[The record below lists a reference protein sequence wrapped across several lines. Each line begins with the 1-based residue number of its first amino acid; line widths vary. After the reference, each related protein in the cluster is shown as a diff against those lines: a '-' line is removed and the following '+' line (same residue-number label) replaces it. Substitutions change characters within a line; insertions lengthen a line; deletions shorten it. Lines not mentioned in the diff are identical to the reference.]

1 VHIRS
6 IGTLLV
12 FGIGLLSLGAVVDAG
27 DAIGYFSTDARLL
40 NWGNTSYAPDNKVN
54 AKLGTVINENDE
66 AFPAHLTISTP
77 ARTQTFTVTFT
88 LNAEILWSPDSAALA
103 ISGSQ
108 DGASGQ
114 YFADVIVLKQSG
126 FERLALST
134 LIQEAFGHPVVCYA
148 PSVPNVAAVK
158 WLSPSQQLLVV
169 AEVYPNSN
177 CDSLGT
183 FRAYVLDIA
192 TMSILKTLDQL
203 QTKAEF
209 GSALGPELRAANDD
223 CIRDPRACFVPF
235 NHPDLFPREKRQ

>member
-12 FGIGLLSLGAVVDAG
+12 IGTGLLSIVGVVGAA
-27 DAIGYFSTDARLL
+27 DAIGHFSMYARLL
-40 NWGNTSYAPDNKVN
+40 DWGNTSYAPDNKVN
-54 AKLGTVINENDE
+54 AKLGTVINENAE
-66 AFPAHLTISTP
+66 GFPADLTISTP
-77 ARTQTFTVTFT
+77 ALTQTFTVSFT

-108 DGASGQ
+108 DGANGQ
-114 YFADVIVLKQSG
+114 YLSDVIVLRQSG

-134 LIQEAFGHPVVCYA
+134 LIQQTFGHPVVCNH
-148 PSVPNVAAVK
+148 PSPPNVAAVK
-158 WLSPSQQLLVV
+158 WLTPSEQLLVV

-183 FRAYVLDIA
+183 FRAYVLDIR

-209 GSALGPELRAANDD
+209 GSALGPELRNANDD